1 MDLREGNPIMEESVL
16 SEDAS
21 PNVGMIQKTETR
33 KYSKN
38 NIAIE
43 QMDVTTPKR

>member
-1 MDLREGNPIMEESVL
+1 MDLREGNPIMEESVM

-21 PNVGMIQKTETR
+21 PKGAIIRT
-33 KYSKN
+33 KN

-43 QMDVTTPKR
+43 SLDITPKG

>member
-1 MDLREGNPIMEESVL
+1 MDLREGNPIMEESVM

-21 PNVGMIQKTETR
+21 PIMAMKT
-33 KYSKN
+33 KNKVN

-43 QMDVTTPKR
+43 